1 MQLTEQR
8 LKKLIQEAM
17 NELLT
22 ERRVW
27 GLGGAGMLACCS
39 EDGTV
44 FLQKRGA
51 KVTGG
56 GGQWAFPGGG
66 IHPEGYSVK
75 KDGVEKGHYETPIPP
90 ELQLPDDSERFI
102 ETAFDELEEEVGWMP
117 STYNIA
123 DSYLYDFEG
132 FKYKTI
138 LIDVPLTEK
147 QKYTKKDQED
157 EYSWESTDEGWY
169 TWPQVQEMDLFFGF
183 TPELLT
189 KLQKIIG

>member
-1 MQLTEQR
+1 MRLTKRR

-17 NELLT
+17 SELLI

-56 GGQWAFPGGG
+56 AGQWAFPGGG
-66 IHPEGYSVK
+66 IHPEGYNVK
-75 KDGVEKGHYETPIPP
+75 TDGVEKGHYETPIPP

-102 ETAFDELEEEVGWMP
+102 ETAFDELEEEAGWMP
-117 STYNIA
+117 SSYEVV
-123 DSYLYDFEG
+123 DSYLYNSEG

-138 LIDVPLTEK
+138 LINVPLAEK
-147 QKYTKKDQED
+147 QKYTKKGQTD

-169 TWPQVQEMDLFFGF
+169 TWPQVQEMNLFFGF
-183 TPELLT
+183 TPELLQ
-189 KLQKIIG
+189 KLEKVIG

>member
-1 MQLTEQR
+1 MLLTEKR
-8 LKKLIQEAM
+8 LKNLIQEVM
-17 NELLT
+17 DNLLV
-22 ERRVW
+22 ERRMW
-27 GLGGAGMLACCS
+27 GIGGAGMLACCS

-75 KDGVEKGHYETPIPP
+75 KDGVEAGHYETPIPP
-90 ELQLPDDSERFI
+90 ELQLADDSERFV

-117 STYNIA
+117 SIYEIV
-123 DSYLYDFEG
+123 DSYLYNSEG

-138 LIDVPLTEK
+138 LIDVPLAEK
-147 QKYTKKDQED
+147 QRYTKKDQED
-157 EYSWESTDEGWY
+157 QYSWESTDEGWY
-169 TWPQVQEMDLFFGF
+169 TWSQVQEMNLFFGF
-183 TPELLT
+183 TPELLN

>member
-1 MQLTEQR
+1 M
-8 LKKLIQEAM
+8 K
-17 NELLT
+17 LT
-22 ERRVW
+22 ERRLKNLIQEVMNNLLIERRMW
-27 GLGGAGMLACCS
+27 GIGGAGMLACCS

-66 IHPEGYSVK
+66 IHPEGYSVQ
-75 KDGVEKGHYETPIPP
+75 KDGVEAGHYETPIPS
-90 ELQLPDDSERFI
+90 ELQLADDSERFI
-102 ETAFDELEEEVGWMP
+102 ETAFDELAEEVGWMP
-117 STYNIA
+117 SSYEIV
-123 DSYLYDFEG
+123 DSYLYNSEG

-147 QKYTKKDQED
+147 QKYTKKDKED
-157 EYSWESTDEGWY
+157 QYSWESTNEGWY
-169 TWPQVQEMDLFFGF
+169 SWPQVQEMDLFFGF
-183 TPELLT
+183 TPELLN